1 MKRLSVISLIFSLLF
16 IFSCEDKVE
25 KDTTPPEVTIISP
38 SNGSTVSI
46 IVPINCISSDNEGV
60 EKVELWIDGQPI
72 GVSDTTEPYSMEWNT
87 ITYDD
92 GSYGVTVRS
101 YDTSG
106 NTTDSDPITLNVV
119 KTITFGN
126 EDYPL
131 ETTTQISC
139 RDCGHTGE
147 IPSEIGYMTNLTEL
161 RIVNNNQIT
170 GEIPIEIGNL
180 TNLTWLEF
188 VNNQQLTGEIPSEI
202 GNLTKLEYMMF
213 FTNNLM
219 TGEIPSEIGNLTNL
233 ERLFLTDQQLTGS
246 IPSEIGNLTNLESL
260 VLNGNQLTGSIP
272 SNIGNLTNLFTLWL
286 QDNQLTGSI
295 PSNIGNLTELGYL
308 NLSNNQLSGV
318 IPESICDFYRIWNS
332 SSPNFR
338 ISQNKLCPPYPSCI
352 GNLLGTQDTSNCG

>member
-1 MKRLSVISLIFSLLF
+1 MKKITIFLSLLI
-16 IFSCEDKVE
+16 IFACEDDKDTVE

-60 EKVELWIDGQPI
+60 DKVELWIDGQPI

-87 ITYDD
+87 ITYED

-106 NTTDSDPITLNVV
+106 NTTDSDPITLTVY
-119 KTITFGN
+119 KTVSFGS

-131 ETTTQISC
+131 ETTTTISC
-139 RDCGHTGE
+139 NDCGHTGK
-147 IPSEIGYMTNLTEL
+147 IPYEIGYMTNLTNL
-161 RIVNNNQIT
+161 SISNNNQIT

-180 TNLTWLEF
+180 TKLTRLQISN
-188 VNNQQLTGEIPSEI
+188 NNQL
-202 GNLTKLEYMMF
+202 
-213 FTNNLM
+213 

-233 ERLFLTDQQLTGS
+233 EYMLIASNNLMSGK
-246 IPSEIGNLTNLESL
+246 IPSEIGNLTNLSDLFLSNSPFTGEIPSEIGNLTNLKNLSL
-260 VLNGNQLTGSIP
+260 KGNQLTGSIP
-272 SNIGNLTNLFTLWL
+272 SNIGNLTQLTLLWL
-286 QDNQLTGSI
+286 QENQLTGSI
-295 PSNIGNLTELGYL
+295 PSNIGNLTQLTTLELDK
-308 NLSNNQLSGV
+308 NQLSGV
-318 IPESICDFYRIWNS
+318 IPESICDLHRIWSN

-352 GNLLGTQDTSNCG
+352 GNLIGTQDTSNCG